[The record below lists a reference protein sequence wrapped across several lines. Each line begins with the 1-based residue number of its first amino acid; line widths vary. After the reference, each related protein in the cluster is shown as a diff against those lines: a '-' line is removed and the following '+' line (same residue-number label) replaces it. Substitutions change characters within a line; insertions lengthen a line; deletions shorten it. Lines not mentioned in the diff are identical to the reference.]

1 MTGASRRSRME
12 GERMTAYEKLL
23 RERIE
28 MRVEDLL
35 QLDYEGVW
43 LDWQGAM
50 KAEGLSIE
58 TLEQMCVELACQM
71 FAFSSK
77 RAAHLPL
84 LAAFRDRAD
93 CEEAERA
100 VLARIREGCAE

>member
-1 MTGASRRSRME
+1 ME

-28 MRVEDLL
+28 MRHDDLFRIN
-35 QLDYEGVW
+35 QNFFR
-43 LDWQGAM
+43 A
-50 KAEGLSIE
+50 LSTSGMAIAQ
-58 TLEQMCVELACQM
+58 LEQLCVELACQM

-77 RAAHLPL
+77 RAAHLPI

-100 VLARIREGCAE
+100 VLLRIREGCAE